1 MADSLIYQYRRVNL
15 RTGNEYIGT
24 FDEAQLP
31 DLHFLPHRT
40 IEQQAKAKVAHW
52 NRNQPTEWRYV
63 YLGAKVA
70 TS

>member
-1 MADSLIYQYRRVNL
+1 MADSLTYQFRRVHL
-15 RTGNEYIGT
+15 STGSEYIGT
-24 FDEAQLP
+24 FDESHLP
-31 DLHFLPHRT
+31 DLNFLPHRT
-40 IEQQAKAKVAHW
+40 IEQQARAKVAHW